1 MNTQAMVGD
10 LPSNNPNGKL
20 AFVENERMEQL
31 PIFDLSL
38 LAFLSE
44 TRLLLR
50 REVYCHAFQDTGK
63 RAFW

>member
-1 MNTQAMVGD
+1 M
-10 LPSNNPNGKL
+10 

-38 LAFLSE
+38 LTFLSE

-50 REVYCHAFQDTGK
+50 REVYFHAFQDTGK
-63 RAFW
+63 HAFL